1 MAEGLVLIS
10 HQFSKPIKVLKWKVS
25 EGSVIS
31 IGRVMILF
39 DFDGST
45 TAQQRKLKST
55 QAGTVHRLIAQEG
68 AIIKRG

>member
-10 HQFSKPIKVLKWKVS
+10 HQFSKAIRILKWKVS

-31 IGRVMILF
+31 IGRVMLLY
-39 DFDGST
+39 DFDGSKE
-45 TAQQRKLKST
+45 AEQRKLKST

-68 AIIKRG
+68 AIIKKG